1 MTSDSAIDSKI
12 QVVLIDDD
20 PHLRQALSQTL
31 DLAGLKVRVI
41 QNQLFIDSFAAL
53 GANATPMPFPELYS
67 ALDQKAVDG
76 QENPNTT
83 ILASKFAEVQK
94 HLTQT
99 RHIYNPQAL
108 LVAKKTWDGM
118 SAEERKL
125 IEEAAAEATRFQRT
139 VSRGE
144 ADKALA
150 ALKTAG
156 MTVTELPP
164 QEVAKLRAKT
174 QPVFDKFAANVGAET
189 INELKAEIAKVRK

>member
-1 MTSDSAIDSKI
+1 
-12 QVVLIDDD
+12 
-20 PHLRQALSQTL
+20 
-31 DLAGLKVRVI
+31 
-41 QNQLFIDSFAAL
+41 
-53 GANATPMPFPELYS
+53 
-67 ALDQKAVDG
+67 
-76 QENPNTT
+76 
-83 ILASKFAEVQK
+83 
-94 HLTQT
+94 
-99 RHIYNPQAL
+99 
-108 LVAKKTWDGM
+108 GM